1 MPPDF
6 VYDWSEAGMF
16 LFVLAV
22 TAAVSMIVHLV
33 FKLPAMMRASDSI
46 ADLSPVLQALCGTLF
61 VLSVTF
67 LANSVWHTE
76 DRARESV
83 NEEARS
89 IQVMRTY
96 MESMTGPSRE
106 GFGKLV
112 KSYGEAVALEWP
124 AMASK
129 GSHPDAEK
137 QLADIY
143 RATLQGFSE
152 GEMNRAL
159 QQRILAALDSL
170 SRARQQ
176 RLSMSQDAVSGGQWF
191 TVLALALLL
200 IVVIATCHG
209 RFSRAR
215 AVALA
220 AVTFAITISLFV
232 ILAHDRPFIG
242 RLAVTPA
249 PIAEAVGS

>member
-16 LFVLAV
+16 LFVMVV
-22 TAAVSMIVHLV
+22 TAAVSIILHLV

-76 DRARESV
+76 DRARETV

-89 IQVMRTY
+89 IQVMKTY

-112 KSYGEAVALEWP
+112 RSYGEAVAVEWP
-124 AMASK
+124 QMAAN
-129 GSHPDAEK
+129 GRHPDAEK

-152 GEMNRAL
+152 GEMNRVL

-176 RLSMSQDAVSGGQWF
+176 RLSMSQDVVSGGQWF
-191 TVLALALLL
+191 TVLSLALLL

-220 AVTFAITISLFV
+220 AVTFAISISLFV

-249 PIAEAVGS
+249 PITQAAGL